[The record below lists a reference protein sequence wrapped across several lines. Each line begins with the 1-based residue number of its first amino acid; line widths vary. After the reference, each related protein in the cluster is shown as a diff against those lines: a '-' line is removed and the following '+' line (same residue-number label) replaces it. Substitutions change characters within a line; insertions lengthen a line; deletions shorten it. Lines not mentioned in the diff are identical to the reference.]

1 VPRRS
6 LKEQTFQITSTV
18 NHAQNQNF
26 TLARPIEDQVF
37 GKPCDWHTASA
48 TKFGCREST
57 RCPSSW
63 VSDNPHQRAGHSLF
77 PTFRQIPASLSFV
90 PIRLLQNIRNR
101 GVAQRNPKL
110 FHARRTRSRSAV
122 TSPFLRISLIE
133 TSIFGPFAAAS
144 NSCSR
149 LAIRR
154 SLSWRINSRMYSLGV
169 PQSPDATW
177 PST

>member
-1 VPRRS
+1 MPRPCQAKIVNVNGSFRNGLSKCFESLILERLSISPRGSWRS
-6 LKEQTFQITSTV
+6 NKLFASSIRVFSFDENVVQFEVLRRELGPK
-18 NHAQNQNF
+18 QNCG
-26 TLARPIEDQVF
+26 LYHYYSE
-37 GKPCDWHTASA
+37 
-48 TKFGCREST
+48 
-57 RCPSSW
+57 
-63 VSDNPHQRAGHSLF
+63 
-77 PTFRQIPASLSFV
+77 
-90 PIRLLQNIRNR
+90 NIRNR